1 MHPVDLLVVIWVEL
15 MASSR
20 DDFFFYGKMM
30 NNSGFGVRSTCASR
44 MERTVILPTGYQWI
58 FDQDEMNQEDMGSLP
73 QRKLGLVLNHEV
85 MVHSYNVIH
94 NS

>member
-1 MHPVDLLVVIWVEL
+1 MN
-15 MASSR
+15 SS
-20 DDFFFYGKMM
+20 GL
-30 NNSGFGVRSTCASR
+30 RSTCASR
-44 MERTVILPTGYQWI
+44 MERTVILPIGFQWI
-58 FDQDEMNQEDMGSLP
+58 FEQDEMNQEDMGSLP